1 MKNKNLFLFAAL
13 GLLVLPSLSACSS
26 SEEGTTLRVLNME
39 DYIYLYE
46 EGAEAEPEDQ
56 MDLIDQFAR
65 DMEKEHPEMGKI
77 KVIYTTTDTNETLY
91 NEIKTGKAVYDVI
104 CPSDYM
110 IQKLIIDDLIEPLNK
125 SLVPNYYGADSEV
138 CADIKNRFGG
148 IEATKLKTKE
158 TVKLDDYS
166 VGYMWG
172 TLGILYNPEFQ
183 TFVDNELNEQIHDD
197 VREWDMLWNEAY
209 EGTISI
215 KNSMRD
221 TYAVGIMKAY
231 EDKLK
236 GYKANPG
243 EGHTYT
249 DRLFEVFNSFE
260 QEDVDAVEKA
270 LKELKQ
276 NIFGLEVDSGKLD
289 IATGKIGVNVAWSG
303 DAVYSMELAEGYG
316 KDLYYAIPELGS
328 NIWFDGWVMPK
339 RPTNQ
344 QRSENE
350 TVLAH
355 EWLNYLCSPHVA
367 KENMEYTGYTSFV
380 GGEEVRDIVRDW
392 YDARTDF
399 MYFADEDEESG
410 ETTYREVF
418 YEDGEEEVLVE
429 YEDFELDAH
438 QKEDEESEEEH
449 NAKEARPLYYYDANE
464 EKQVF
469 NNPYEEDPTPLT
481 YGDLTIEKL
490 CSYDDVKPVELQYF
504 FGNNPYDYTFYSSLY
519 LPFEGND
526 WAGLDFFCQ
535 FPSEET
541 IERCAVMAYDYL
553 NNDRV
558 VKMWEDFKS
567 DPLPTWAIVL
577 FAVEGA
583 AAIGLIAYF
592 TFGKYVKRSLRK
604 KRKEEQDKK

>member
-1 MKNKNLFLFAAL
+1 MNNKKLFLFGAL
-13 GLLVLPSLSACSS
+13 ALLIAPSLSACSS
-26 SEEGTTLRVLNME
+26 STEGTTLRVLNME

-46 EGAEAEPEDQ
+46 NDPEEDDETPEEDK

-65 DMEKEHPEMGKI
+65 DMEAKHPEMGNI

-125 SLVPNYYGADSEV
+125 DLVPNYYGDDNDV
-138 CADIKNRFGG
+138 CADIKDRFGG
-148 IEATKLKTKE
+148 IKATKLKTKE
-158 TVKLDDYS
+158 EVSVYDYS

-183 TFVDNELNEQIHDD
+183 TFVDNELNERIHDD
-197 VREWDMLWNEAY
+197 VKEWDMLWNSDY
-209 EGTISI
+209 KGTISV

-231 EDKLK
+231 EDRLSDFK
-236 GYKANPG
+236 NS
-243 EGHTYT
+243 HTLDEYT
-249 DRLFEVFNSFE
+249 PELTTVFNSFK
-260 QEDVDAVEKA
+260 QEDVDAVEKELKA
-270 LKELKQ
+270 LKK

-339 RPTNQ
+339 RPSNQ

-350 TVLAH
+350 TILAH
-355 EWLNYLCSPHVA
+355 EWLDYLCSPHVA

-380 GGEEVRDIVRDW
+380 AGEEVRDIVRDW

-399 MYFADEDEESG
+399 MYYADEDADSG
-410 ETTYREVF
+410 EIAYYDVF
-418 YEDGEEEVLVE
+418 YEDGEEEVTLD
-429 YEDFELDAH
+429 YSDFETDAH
-438 QKEDEESEEEH
+438 DEADPDHEE
-449 NAKEARPLYYYDANE
+449 KEARELYYYDKNE

-469 NNPYEEDPTPLT
+469 NNPYEEEEVPLT
-481 YGDLTIEKL
+481 YGDLTIETVL
-490 CSYDDVKPVELQYF
+490 SYEEVKKVELQYF
-504 FGNNPYDYTFYSSLY
+504 FGDDPYDYTFYSSLY
-519 LPFEGND
+519 LPFEDND

-535 FPSEET
+535 FPSGET
-541 IERCAVMAYDYL
+541 IKRCAVMAYDYL

-583 AAIGLIAYF
+583 AVIGLVAYF

-604 KRKEEQDKK
+604 KRKEEQK